1 MNMQWDKH
9 KWNQNENRSKME
21 CEEECRGMKMEDG
34 KTKKQRK
41 QTCRQRNKENN
52 LVWDKNEIKIEA
64 FWS

>member
-1 MNMQWDKH
+1 
-9 KWNQNENRSKME
+9 ME

-52 LVWDKNEIKIEA
+52 LV
-64 FWS
+64 